1 MIRSLGRGVEV
12 CGEGADGGSVPI
24 VEDGSLGTV
33 CLHIVRIT
41 SLLFYELASVIL
53 PPLPFFLS
61 SSPLSPSSFPQ

>member
-24 VEDGSLGTV
+24 VEDGSLGAV
-33 CLHIVRIT
+33 CLHIVRVT

-53 PPLPFFLS
+53 PLPSFLS